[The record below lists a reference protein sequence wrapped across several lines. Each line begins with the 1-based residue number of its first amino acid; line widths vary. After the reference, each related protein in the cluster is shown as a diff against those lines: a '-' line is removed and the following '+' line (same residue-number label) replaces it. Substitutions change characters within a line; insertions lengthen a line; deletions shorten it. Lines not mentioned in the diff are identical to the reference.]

1 MLNHELTTELCETK
15 ALIELELSKFV
26 NSLENK
32 LAPQVEYALL
42 SGGKRLR
49 PLMVLL
55 SAQSVGG
62 DRKRGVPLALAF
74 ELAHTSSL
82 VHDDIID
89 KDVFRRGKLTLYNN
103 WSANSAILTGD
114 LLIAYAVYLASGYGR
129 RIIKIFSQATIELC
143 QGEHMDLTLKPD
155 SKEKEYFQMIESKSA
170 SLFQAATSCGALV
183 GEPSRKEF
191 SCLSNFGKNFGIAY
205 QLRDDLL
212 DLEPSEGQ
220 VSKDLKKG
228 RVTLPLIHLYSVSNS
243 SEKEDIDENLL
254 SANTKNKIKSDSA
267 IKIILKKL
275 EETGSIAYAEKK
287 VDEYFQL
294 AITNLAPLKDSPC
307 KLSLLQLSKLLKKEG
322 NRLK

>member
-1 MLNHELTTELCETK
+1 LTAEFYETK
-15 ALIELELSKFV
+15 SLIELELSKFV
-26 NSLENK
+26 NSLDHK

-62 DRKRGVPLALAF
+62 DRKKAVKLALAF

-89 KDVFRRGKLTLYNN
+89 KDVFRRGKLALYNN

-114 LLIAYAVYLASGYGR
+114 LLIACAVYLASGYGS

-143 QGEHMDLTLKPD
+143 QGEHIDLVLSPCST
-155 SKEKEYFQMIESKSA
+155 EKEYFQMIESKSA
-170 SLFQAATSCGALV
+170 SLFHAAASCGALM
-183 GEPSRKEF
+183 GRASQKEF
-191 SCLSNFGKNFGIAY
+191 GCLSNFGKNFGIAY

-228 RVTLPLIHLYSVSNS
+228 RVTLPLIHLYSLSNS
-243 SEKEDIDENLL
+243 SEKKDINENLL
-254 SANTKNKIKSDSA
+254 TATKRNKIKSDSA
-267 IKIILKKL
+267 IKTILKKL
-275 EETGSIAYAEKK
+275 EETGSIIYAEKK
-287 VDEYFQL
+287 LDEYFQL
-294 AITNLAPLKDSPC
+294 AMTNLVPLRDSPH
-307 KLSLLQLSKLLKKEG
+307 KLSLLQMSRLLRREG
-322 NRLK
+322 NH

>member
-1 MLNHELTTELCETK
+1 MLNNELTAELCETK

-26 NSLENK
+26 NGFENK

-49 PLMVLL
+49 PLMVIL

-62 DRKRGVPLALAF
+62 DRNKGVPLALAF

-82 VHDDIID
+82 IHDDIID
-89 KDVFRRGKLTLYNN
+89 KDIFRRGKLALYNK

-114 LLIAYAVYLASGYGR
+114 LLIACAVYLASGYES
-129 RIIKIFSQATIELC
+129 RIIEIFSQATIELC
-143 QGEHMDLTLKPD
+143 QGEQMDLTLKPD
-155 SKEKEYFQMIESKSA
+155 STEKEYFQMIKSKSA

-183 GEPSRKEF
+183 GEASPKVF
-191 SCLSNFGKNFGIAY
+191 DCLSNFGKNFGIAY

-212 DLEPSEGQ
+212 DLEPSEGK

-228 RVTLPLIHLYSVSNS
+228 RVTLPLIHLYSLSDS
-243 SEKEDIDENLL
+243 SEKKDIDENLL
-254 SANTKNKIKSDSA
+254 SATKKNKIQSDSA

-275 EETGSIAYAEKK
+275 EETGSIIYAEKK
-287 VDEYFQL
+287 LDEYFQS
-294 AITNLAPLKDSPC
+294 AISNLAPLKDSPY
-307 KLSLLQLSKLLKKEG
+307 KLSLLQMTKLLKKEG
-322 NRLK
+322 NR